1 MEKWSTL
8 KFEQGLESA
17 EKVSFSLP
25 FWVDVMS
32 ACEFKAFS
40 NVFSKLHQIDN
51 NDSAKIYPCV
61 PVPVRQLSTFHYSNS
76 KLNTAS
82 GKEIFM

>member
-1 MEKWSTL
+1 
-8 KFEQGLESA
+8 
-17 EKVSFSLP
+17 
-25 FWVDVMS
+25 MS
-32 ACEFKAFS
+32 AWEFKVFP
-40 NVFSKLHQIDN
+40 NVSSKLHQIEN

-61 PVPVRQLSTFHYSNS
+61 PVPVRLLLTFHYSSS

>member
-1 MEKWSTL
+1 MEKWNTL
-8 KFEQGLESA
+8 KFEHSLESA

-25 FWVDVMS
+25 FWVGVMF
-32 ACEFKAFS
+32 ACEFKTFL
-40 NVFSKLHQIDN
+40 NVFSKLHQVEN
-51 NDSAKIYPCV
+51 NDSAKIYACV
-61 PVPVRQLSTFHYSNS
+61 PVPVRALLTFHYSSS